1 MIEHNG
7 KNYIK
12 LFIKENWPRFII
24 IFTVGIAFSII
35 SINIATSNLTE
46 YYNSEAKERLAA
58 VKNKYGID
66 IPMLCLVTN
75 CTMVIDNSD
84 KENPMFLDFSKNEID
99 TILGSRYTM
108 GPKKGPPPK
117 DHNSLLPPPP
127 KPHEFR
133 SLTKDPHSVLRRN
146 FNIIKVPS
154 SEIEIIKNI
163 DVLEDVKRDLLVRVI
178 IIFLVFSIL
187 SLLVLIQFER
197 IVVRREKYKEVHNL
211 EYSIQKELTESVH
224 HELAGPLAVIEG
236 NLNMFYKTLGSL
248 LTSDQTNYKNQI
260 ENAIDSIKSVL
271 KIMSNCKHIK
281 YSNGAISINK
291 IIDSAISS
299 RIMSSLNTVL
309 INFKHKETLDEV
321 AVKGK
326 LSNGEIYNALNT
338 LIINAT
344 EAEATKID
352 ITAEVDEKY
361 IDIIVKDNGIGVR
374 DRKGKINPNQNIFK
388 YGYSTKDK
396 EYNEHRDE
404 GYIYKVIYAIFGGKH
419 RTRSTRGAGL
429 AINRNILKSHGGD
442 LLLKSTNENGSV
454 FILRVPIKPR
464 RKSMVEENV
473 IK

>member
-1 MIEHNG
+1 MTEHNG

-12 LFIKENWPRFII
+12 LFIKENWPRFLM

-35 SINIATSNLTE
+35 SINIATSNLTD

-58 VKNKYGID
+58 VKEKYGID

-75 CTMVIDNSD
+75 CTMVIDKSD
-84 KENPMFLDFSKNEID
+84 KENPIFLDFSKNQLD
-99 TILGSRYTM
+99 KILGANYVM
-108 GPKKGPPPK
+108 DPKKGPPE
-117 DHNSLLPPPP
+117 DHNSLLPTPP

-133 SLTKDPHSVLRRN
+133 SLTEGMYPMDGGN

-178 IIFLVFSIL
+178 IIFLVFSVL

-197 IVVRREKYKEVHNL
+197 IVGRREKYKEVHNL
-211 EYSIQKELTESVH
+211 EYTIQKELTESVH

-248 LTSDQTNYKNQI
+248 LTSDQTNYKTQI
-260 ENAIDSIKSVL
+260 ENAIDSIKAVL

-291 IIDSAISS
+291 IIDSSISS
-299 RIMSSLNTVL
+299 RILSSLNTVL
-309 INFKHKETLDEV
+309 INFKHKESLDEV

-374 DRKGKINPNQNIFK
+374 DRNGKINPNQNIFK

-396 EYNEHRDE
+396 ETTEPRDE

-442 LLLKSTNENGSV
+442 LLLKSTNKNGSV